1 MDLLGSI
8 LGSMD
13 KPPARDKKEKEM
25 IEKQKKE
32 LEHLRNKEREELN
45 RFRKFA
51 EERLGRLVKDPH
63 RPYMEF
69 QPLDKVHRSVVHDI
83 AEIAGLA
90 ALSFGVEDVD
100 RYIVVYKKENM
111 PSEDELAARRNGD
124 PWNKQTAEEYAE
136 RRLQRKLLE
145 EELQKKPLEEKELA
159 VPTTNYKTKYVHLIG
174 QDAALEA
181 AKKTESNKSY
191 GYVPSEN
198 KRDIRSI
205 EQTMADIQAKKRLK
219 TQHTVEQPSDIPE
232 TNTDLVEAG
241 TSN

>member
-13 KPPARDKKEKEM
+13 KPPSRDKKEKEM

-32 LEHLRNKEREELN
+32 IEMLKNKERDELN
-45 RFRKFA
+45 RFRRYA
-51 EERLGRLVKDPH
+51 EERLARLVKDPV
-63 RPYMEF
+63 RQYMEF

-83 AEIAGLA
+83 AEIGGLVA
-90 ALSFGVEDVD
+90 MSFGVEGVD
-100 RYIVVYKKENM
+100 RYIVVYKKEHL

-124 PWNKQTAEEYAE
+124 PWNKQTAAEYAE
-136 RRLQRKLLE
+136 KRKHQKWLE
-145 EELQKKPLEEKELA
+145 DERQQVGSDKESVIV
-159 VPTTNYKTKYVHLIG
+159 VPPTNYKDKYVHLIG
-174 QDAALEA
+174 QESALEA

-205 EQTMADIQAKKRLK
+205 EQTMADIQAKKKLK
-219 TQHTVEQPSDIPE
+219 AQHASTTSDTIKPE
-232 TNTDLVEAG
+232 PAEPTE
-241 TSN
+241 

>member
-13 KPPARDKKEKEM
+13 KPPTRDKKEKEL

-32 LEHLRNKEREELN
+32 LEQHRNKERDELN
-45 RFRKFA
+45 RFRKYA
-51 EERLGRLVKDPH
+51 EERLGRLIRDPT

-83 AEIAGLA
+83 AEIGGLA
-90 ALSFGVEDVD
+90 ALSFGVEGVD
-100 RYIVVYKKENM
+100 RYIVVYKKEHL
-111 PSEDELAARRNGD
+111 PSEEELAVRRNGD
-124 PWNKQTAEEYAE
+124 PWNKETAEEYSE
-136 RRLQRKLLE
+136 KRKKQKLLDE
-145 EELQKKPLEEKELA
+145 ERQKKPLDEKKVA
-159 VPTTNYKTKYVHLIG
+159 APTTNYKDKYVHLIG

-181 AKKTESNKSY
+181 AKKTETNKSY

-205 EQTMADIQAKKRLK
+205 EQTMADIQAKKKLK
-219 TQHTVEQPSDIPE
+219 TQHV
-232 TNTDLVEAG
+232 
-241 TSN
+241 TSGSEGDVDGGSSGQA

>member
-13 KPPARDKKEKEM
+13 KPPSRDKKEKEL

-32 LEHLRNKEREELN
+32 LEQLRSKERDELN
-45 RFRKFA
+45 RFRKYA
-51 EERLGRLVKDPH
+51 EERLGRLIKDGN

-83 AEIAGLA
+83 AEIGGLA
-90 ALSFGVEDVD
+90 AMSFGVEGVD
-100 RYIVVYKKENM
+100 RYIVVYKKEHL
-111 PSEDELAARRNGD
+111 PSEDELAARKNGD

-136 RRLQRKLLE
+136 KRKQQKLLDQE
-145 EELQKKPLEEKELA
+145 RQKQPLDEKKVSA
-159 VPTTNYKTKYVHLIG
+159 PVTNYKDKYVHLIG

-181 AKKTESNKSY
+181 AKKTETNKSY

-198 KRDIRSI
+198 KRDLRSI
-205 EQTMADIQAKKRLK
+205 EQTMADIQAKKKLK
-219 TQHTVEQPSDIPE
+219 IQHQVASDEPPTDEGGSSEQL
-232 TNTDLVEAG
+232 T
-241 TSN
+241 

>member
-1 MDLLGSI
+1 MDILGSI

-13 KPPARDKKEKEM
+13 KPPSRDKREKEM

-32 LEHLRNKEREELN
+32 LEMLRNKERDELN

-51 EERLGRLVKDPH
+51 EDRLGRLIKDSNRH
-63 RPYMEF
+63 YMEF

-83 AEIAGLA
+83 AEIGGLVA
-90 ALSFGVEDVD
+90 ISFGIEGVD
-100 RYIVVYKKENM
+100 RYIVVYKKEHM

-124 PWNKQTAEEYAE
+124 PWNKQTATEYAE
-136 RRLQRKLLE
+136 KRKQ
-145 EELQKKPLEEKELA
+145 QKLADDEQKGLSQQKETTI
-159 VPTTNYKTKYVHLIG
+159 VPTSNYKDKYVHLIG
-174 QDAALEA
+174 QESALEA

-205 EQTMADIQAKKRLK
+205 EQTMADIQAKKKLK
-219 TQHTVEQPSDIPE
+219 VQHTSSSCDFVQIDTPE
-232 TNTDLVEAG
+232 
-241 TSN
+241 

>member
-13 KPPARDKKEKEM
+13 KPPSRDKKEKEL

-32 LEHLRNKEREELN
+32 LEQHRNKERDELN
-45 RFRKFA
+45 RFRKYA
-51 EERLGRLVKDPH
+51 EERLGRLIKDAN

-83 AEIAGLA
+83 AEIGGLA
-90 ALSFGVEDVD
+90 ALSFGVENVD
-100 RYIVVYKKENM
+100 RYIVVYKKEHL

-124 PWNKQTAEEYAE
+124 PWNKETAEAYAE
-136 RRLQRKLLE
+136 KRKQQKLLDQE
-145 EELQKKPLEEKELA
+145 RQKKPLDEKKVA
-159 VPTTNYKTKYVHLIG
+159 APTTNYKDKYVHLIG

-181 AKKTESNKSY
+181 AKKTETNKSY

-198 KRDIRSI
+198 KRDVRSI
-205 EQTMADIQAKKRLK
+205 EQTMADIQAKKKLK
-219 TQHTVEQPSDIPE
+219 TQHMTATGSEPDVDGGSSAQ
-232 TNTDLVEAG
+232 T
-241 TSN
+241 